1 MIEPGHPS
9 IAQHCQNLAARIR
22 AQGAGQWLE
31 GKIERQDRDALV
43 YLCKFAF
50 MTALITKSEIAAIL
64 ELDRSELKA
73 LVRGWYD
80 DHRAKGCGMC

>member
-9 IAQHCQNLAARIR
+9 IREHCLSLARRIE

-31 GKIERQDRDALV
+31 GRIERLDRDTLL

-50 MTALITKSEIAAIL
+50 MTALITKAQIAEML
-64 ELDRSELKA
+64 QLDRQELKL

-80 DHRAKGCGMC
+80 DHRRKGCGIC

>member
-9 IAQHCQNLAARIR
+9 IAPHCQALAKRIR
-22 AQGAGQWLE
+22 DQGAGQWLE
-31 GKIERQDRDALV
+31 SKLDRLDRDTLV

-50 MTALITKSEIAAIL
+50 MTALITKAEIAAIL
-64 ELDRSELKA
+64 SLDRAEIRA

>member
-9 IAQHCQNLAARIR
+9 IALHCQNLAARIR
-22 AQGAGQWLE
+22 AQGAGQWLD
-31 GKIERQDRDALV
+31 GRLDVLDRDALV

-50 MTALITKSEIAAIL
+50 MTAMITKREIGAIL
-64 ELDRSELKA
+64 GLDRAELKA